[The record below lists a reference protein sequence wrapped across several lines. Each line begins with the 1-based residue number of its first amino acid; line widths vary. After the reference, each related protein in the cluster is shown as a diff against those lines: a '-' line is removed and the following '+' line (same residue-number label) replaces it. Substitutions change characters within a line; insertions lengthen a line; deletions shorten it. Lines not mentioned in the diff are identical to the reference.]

1 MKRLFG
7 LIAIACATTLVKAEP
22 LPNEQWWSYL
32 ASYDAGSGSV
42 LLNLALRK
50 QAPLTDYPHIVV
62 TGTTYSSSG
71 KKGLPEATDFGRLN
85 ALEEKVIAAIAKKSQ
100 YIHAGTFTHNFE
112 QLQYVY
118 VKNPSG
124 ISQALADV
132 YREHCPG
139 CKTYI
144 NIKNDETWSAYSKFL
159 FPNEATLKHYGVR
172 LQ

>member
-22 LPNEQWWSYL
+22 LSNEQWWSYL
-32 ASYDAGSGSV
+32 ASYDAGPGSI

-159 FPNEATLKHYGVR
+159 FPNEATLKHCGVR